1 MNNIIKKVFDQ
12 KTHIAIRI
20 LSALAIALL
29 VLCGYSKYAYADSIS
44 GDIHN
49 FDVQVDAYE
58 EPDLNSTVVHTFAA
72 GDPVFI
78 TSEDDD
84 WYIGYYKSQYIYIY
98 KYATVTDAA
107 GDATTLLSASE
118 AVDKDA
124 LSNEFKNAETQE
136 KQALEDY
143 EHQQVQKRNK
153 YIWIAVIVTIAAALV
168 IITVLKAL
176 KNIPDDN

>member
-1 MNNIIKKVFDQ
+1 MDITKIINKISCITFKIISVV
-12 KTHIAIRI
+12 
-20 LSALAIALL
+20 AIALL
-29 VLCGYSKYAYADSIS
+29 VLCCYSKSAYADSIS
-44 GDIHN
+44 GDVHN

-58 EPDLNSTVVHTFAA
+58 EPDLNSAVVHTFAA

-78 TSEDDD
+78 TSEEDD
-84 WYIGYYKSQYIYIY
+84 WYVGYYKSQYIYIY
-98 KYATVTDAA
+98 KYTTVTDAA

-118 AVDKDA
+118 SVDKDA

-143 EHQQVQKRNK
+143 EHEQTQKRNK
-153 YIWIAVIVTIAAALV
+153 YIWIAVIVTLVAALV

>member
-12 KTHIAIRI
+12 KNHIAIRI

-29 VLCGYSKYAYADSIS
+29 VLCGYSKYAYAD
-44 GDIHN
+44 
-49 FDVQVDAYE
+49 
-58 EPDLNSTVVHTFAA
+58 STVVHTFAA

-168 IITVLKAL
+168 IISVLKAL
-176 KNIPDDN
+176 KKYPDNE

>member
-1 MNNIIKKVFDQ
+1 MDITKKINKTSCITFKIISVV
-12 KTHIAIRI
+12 AIVLLI
-20 LSALAIALL
+20 L
-29 VLCGYSKYAYADSIS
+29 CCYSKSAYADSIS
-44 GDIHN
+44 GDVHN

-58 EPDLNSTVVHTFAA
+58 EPDLNSVVVHTFAA

-78 TSEDDD
+78 TSEEDD
-84 WYIGYYKSQYIYIY
+84 WYVGYYKSQYIYIY

-118 AVDKDA
+118 SVDKDA

-143 EHQQVQKRNK
+143 EHEQTQKRNK
-153 YIWIAVIVTIAAALV
+153 YIWIAVIVTLVAALV